1 MPSSNVL
8 ALDVGTVRVGVAVAT
23 QGLSIPRPLTT
34 LNRQNPTFWDEFE
47 HILSS
52 HGIEVVV
59 VGLPRGLD
67 GQDTSQTES
76 TRVFAEEMAQHC
88 TVPIA
93 WQDEALTS
101 VKAKETLQATQ
112 KPYNKA
118 DVDALAASYILADY
132 IQEAKHDTA

>member
-1 MPSSNVL
+1 
-8 ALDVGTVRVGVAVAT
+8 
-23 QGLSIPRPLTT
+23 
-34 LNRQNPTFWDEFE
+34 
-47 HILSS
+47 
-52 HGIEVVV
+52 
-59 VGLPRGLD
+59 
-67 GQDTSQTES
+67 
-76 TRVFAEEMAQHC
+76 MAPHC

-132 IQEAKHDTA
+132 IQEAKHDAA